1 MDPKRR
7 KTQDSAENVD
17 SSAADTGNSGVAE
30 SKATDSKAK
39 PVELNAEAEK
49 RPSIFGHGSNLSEFG
64 FRWTDQNGK
73 RQKHSESFHKQQ
85 LEQRRG
91 RRPVQIIY
99 LHPLHKEVEELN
111 RKKDIVCL
119 ILSYPPMNS
128 MNKERHENWVR
139 DVLWMNHKVREWK
152 TFSSK
157 KNKVLDSDRCKI
169 YALLDHKFD
178 DIEAYV
184 PPLIIEEMCK
194 KTLPVA
200 VPDEKVDASSYLD
213 IKVGSEW
220 WNSEN
225 IQKIVCTTRSQKVCQ
240 RMAVDREIRLDDHLL
255 SWELFCR
262 NVGNIVHS
270 SGFQHRATD
279 VVQKCS
285 GHLLAVV
292 LMARALNMVFNVST
306 WEHASYLLSL
316 PHRSQMEDRVLYNAL
331 AFIMGRCSG
340 SAHECVKYCA
350 FYMEREG
357 ANKLDLIQEW
367 IRHALISTF
376 DEGQKMVRGLV
387 SAFLLESSQNGYS
400 VRMRDEIHEVL
411 VNSQFLLQ
419 GGKGLAKAPTDEAW
433 EEATEIHLMN
443 NKFSEL
449 PRGPNCPQLC
459 ALFLQKNPF
468 LRVIPPSFF
477 QRMPMLQILDL
488 SHTKIRSLPQSLY
501 GLSQLQR
508 LFLRGCKLFMELPP
522 EVRELS
528 NLKVLHLKG
537 TEIIRLPM
545 DVGKLTNL
553 TCLKMSFYGDN
564 DNKKDN
570 QYSNRIIPQSVM
582 SNLFQLEELIID
594 VNPDDKQWN
603 ANVKDIVEEVCS
615 LNWLEALQLYFP
627 EVSLLNNLMDG
638 SSINLPGMHF
648 RFTVGNRM
656 KGIISRLP
664 LEAAIKFEEQE
675 RCLKYV
681 NGEGVPTE
689 IKELLQLAT
698 ALFLD
703 RHLTATSLS
712 EFGIKNMGN
721 LKFCVLGECAKIQTM
736 IDAYD
741 GDVTFCLFDLE
752 ELVVEDCPKIESIV
766 VTHDPTATVP
776 MLWRGSYLFPKLR
789 KISLHYMPKL
799 EVHSNDLKVIIVE
812 AKWWRELN
820 WNKSKW
826 LQPPNLDAIFHPIEQ
841 DTYFVTHLAEIDDQ
855 LQARMQE
862 TELSQQSGPGDSLK
876 APTVE
881 DGTSSKQ
888 KQVA

>member
-7 KTQDSAENVD
+7 KTQDSAENAD
-17 SSAADTGNSGVAE
+17 S
-30 SKATDSKAK
+30 
-39 PVELNAEAEK
+39 

-64 FRWTDQNGK
+64 FRGTDQNGK
-73 RQKHSESFHKQQ
+73 RRNHAEK
-85 LEQRRG
+85 
-91 RRPVQIIY
+91 
-99 LHPLHKEVEELN
+99 
-111 RKKDIVCL
+111 KKDIVCL

-128 MNKERHENWVR
+128 MNKERHENWVQ
-139 DVLWMNHKVREWK
+139 DVLKMNHKVRKWK

-157 KNKVLDSDRCKI
+157 NN
-169 YALLDHKFD
+169 
-178 DIEAYV
+178 
-184 PPLIIEEMCK
+184 
-194 KTLPVA
+194 
-200 VPDEKVDASSYLD
+200 KVDASLYPN
-213 IKVGSEW
+213 IRVGSEW

-225 IQKIVCTTRSQKVCQ
+225 IQKIVCATRSQKVCQ

-331 AFIMGRCSG
+331 AFIMGQCSG

-367 IRHALISTF
+367 IRHELISTF

-387 SAFLLESSQNGYS
+387 SAFLLEN
-400 VRMRDEIHEVL
+400 EIHEVL

-449 PRGPNCPQLC
+449 GSKLSPTLC
-459 ALFLQKNPF
+459 IVLTKEPFCELFLH
-468 LRVIPPSFF
+468 RSFEASCDT
-477 QRMPMLQILDL
+477 MLQILGL

-522 EVRELS
+522 EVGELS
-528 NLKVLHLKG
+528 NLKVLDLEG

-553 TCLKMSFYGDN
+553 TCLKMS
-564 DNKKDN
+564 
-570 QYSNRIIPQSVM
+570 VM
-582 SNLFQLEELIID
+582 CNLFQLEELIID

-615 LNWLEALQLYFP
+615 LNRLEALQLYFP

-638 SSINLPGMHF
+638 SSINLSGMHF
-648 RFTVGNRM
+648 RFTVGNHM
-656 KGIISRLP
+656 KRIISQLP
-664 LEAAIKFEEQE
+664 LETAVKFEEQE

-721 LKFCVLGECAKIQTM
+721 LKFCVLGECAKIQTI

-741 GDVTFCLFDLE
+741 GGDVVLGSLDFGVVYMPPIDYHFYFGTDFYLFDLE

-776 MLWRGSYLFPKLR
+776 MLWRESYLFPK
-789 KISLHYMPKL
+789 INWSAFSM
-799 EVHSNDLKVIIVE
+799 EVHSNDLKVIIGE
-812 AKWWRELN
+812 AKWWRELK

-841 DTYFVTHLAEIDDQ
+841 DTYFVTRLAEIDNQ
-855 LQARMQE
+855 LQGRMQE

-876 APTVE
+876 APAVE
-881 DGTSSKQ
+881 DGTNSKQ

>member
-1 MDPKRR
+1 
-7 KTQDSAENVD
+7 
-17 SSAADTGNSGVAE
+17 
-30 SKATDSKAK
+30 
-39 PVELNAEAEK
+39 
-49 RPSIFGHGSNLSEFG
+49 
-64 FRWTDQNGK
+64 
-73 RQKHSESFHKQQ
+73 
-85 LEQRRG
+85 
-91 RRPVQIIY
+91 
-99 LHPLHKEVEELN
+99 
-111 RKKDIVCL
+111 
-119 ILSYPPMNS
+119 MNS

-200 VPDEKVDASSYLD
+200 VPDEKVRNLAVNFATRQILEEIENPEVLRIRISGRDGIRVTSAVKDLPQIRQRFNIVIQVDASSYLD
-213 IKVGSEW
+213 IKGIEEKIATKLGFSLNIQMLNKFLKTTSFLIFLDDIYESIDLYKVGSEW
-220 WNSEN
+220 WNSKN
-225 IQKIVCTTRSQKVCQ
+225 NQKIVCRTRSQTVCR

-279 VVQKCS
+279 VVQKCC

-316 PHRSQMEDRVLYNAL
+316 PHRSQLEDRVLYNAL
-331 AFIMGRCSG
+331 AFNMGRCSG

-522 EVRELS
+522 EVGELS
-528 NLKVLHLKG
+528 NLKVLDLEG

-582 SNLFQLEELIID
+582 SNLSQLEELIID

-615 LNWLEALQLYFP
+615 LNRLEALQLYFP

-648 RFTVGNRM
+648 RFTVGNHM
-656 KGIISRLP
+656 KRIISRLP
-664 LEAAIKFEEQE
+664 LEAAVKFEEQE

-681 NGEGVPTE
+681 N
-689 IKELLQLAT
+689 
-698 ALFLD
+698 
-703 RHLTATSLS
+703 
-712 EFGIKNMGN
+712 
-721 LKFCVLGECAKIQTM
+721 
-736 IDAYD
+736 
-741 GDVTFCLFDLE
+741 
-752 ELVVEDCPKIESIV
+752 
-766 VTHDPTATVP
+766 
-776 MLWRGSYLFPKLR
+776 
-789 KISLHYMPKL
+789 
-799 EVHSNDLKVIIVE
+799 
-812 AKWWRELN
+812 
-820 WNKSKW
+820 
-826 LQPPNLDAIFHPIEQ
+826 
-841 DTYFVTHLAEIDDQ
+841 
-855 LQARMQE
+855 
-862 TELSQQSGPGDSLK
+862 
-876 APTVE
+876 
-881 DGTSSKQ
+881 
-888 KQVA
+888 